1 MLQQR
6 DSHIMWIS
14 SKMSFGCFFFLFFL
28 FYSFWGPALEGHP
41 RQFWRIFPRPPRC
54 LSSPADGGDWQGSD
68 AIKMNAVEG
77 FGPHVPQA
85 IIALKLTAINW
96 FVFFP
101 ILSL

>member
-28 FYSFWGPALEGHP
+28 IRFGGQPSKATHGSFGGFSRGPQDAYRAQPMEEGGKG
-41 RQFWRIFPRPPRC
+41 
-54 LSSPADGGDWQGSD
+54 L
-68 AIKMNAVEG
+68 MLNAVEG